1 MEEHSSAERK
11 TWQVLRFEKKTIVWL
26 DLNESTKTLNP
37 LSAERKGK
45 VDPYR
50 GSEEEEKRKKEK
62 RKKRGNQQW
71 KVWYEESGGLEYQKQ
86 SGEYGRPDV

>member
-11 TWQVLRFEKKTIVWL
+11 TWQVLWFEKKTILWL

-50 GSEEEEKRKKEK
+50 RSEDKKQN
-62 RKKRGNQQW
+62 KKRGNQQ
-71 KVWYEESGGLEYQKQ
+71 
-86 SGEYGRPDV
+86 

>member
-50 GSEEEEKRKKEK
+50 GSEEEEKRKKKKEK
-62 RKKRGNQQW
+62 RKKSAGTNSE
-71 KVWYEESGGLEYQKQ
+71 KSGTRNLAA
-86 SGEYGRPDV
+86 